1 MFLDCYAIQNVPS
14 NNINRDESGNPKT
27 AQYGGVLRS
36 RVSSQA
42 WKRAMRA
49 MFADLLPGDRLGVRT
64 KGMVDLLVG
73 RITAMRPDAAEQA
86 PKLAAAIMKAIG
98 VKTSASKRTG
108 SAEGNPETGAL
119 VFIGNT
125 ELDHLAALALRWLD
139 EGVAI
144 DKPDKT
150 MKQEAKA
157 VFHGPQAVDI
167 ALFGRMLAEAP
178 DLNTD
183 ASAQVAHAI
192 SVDAVTPEYDY
203 YTASDDMADA
213 DNAGAAML
221 DTVGFNSSTLYR
233 YATLDVPALY
243 AQLGDVT
250 ATAVAARAFVEAFI
264 RSMPSGKQHAYANR
278 TLPDTCVVVL
288 RQQQPFNAVEA
299 FEDPV
304 TPKSGVSIAA
314 QAGARLMD
322 QIARTQR
329 MYGDGVHGAWVVSTT
344 LDRHPGT
351 EPPFALSVTMPELLE
366 AIEAGLTTLLN
377 QNHKD

>member
-1 MFLDCYAIQNVPS
+1 
-14 NNINRDESGNPKT
+14 
-27 AQYGGVLRS
+27 
-36 RVSSQA
+36 
-42 WKRAMRA
+42 MRA
-49 MFADLLPGDRLGVRT
+49 IGIRT
-64 KGMVDLLVG
+64 G
-73 RITAMRPDAAEQA
+73 
-86 PKLAAAIMKAIG
+86 
-98 VKTSASKRTG
+98 ASKRAG
-108 SAEGNPETGAL
+108 SAEGSPETGAL
-119 VFIGNT
+119 VFIGNA
-125 ELDHLAALALRWLD
+125 ELDRLAILALQWLD
-139 EGVAI
+139 EGAAI
-144 DKPDKT
+144 DKPDRT
-150 MKQEAKA
+150 MKQAAKA

-203 YTASDDMADA
+203 YTAGDDMADA

-233 YATLDVPALY
+233 YATLDVPALH
-243 AQLGDVT
+243 AQLGDAT
-250 ATAVAARAFVEAFI
+250 AAAVAARAFVEAFI

-288 RQQQPFNAVEA
+288 HEQQPFNAVEA

-304 TPKSGVSIAA
+304 IPKPGVSIAA

-329 MYGDGVHGAWVVSTT
+329 VYGGGIHGAWVVSTT

-351 EPPFALSVTMPELLE
+351 EPPFALSVTMPELLG
-366 AIEAGLTTLLN
+366 AIEAGMTTLLTR
-377 QNHKD
+377 NHEG